1 MVDHQKKAMIS
12 PFLLMA
18 IFASFPTSSNQEEQN
33 ISLVQKCI
41 SKELVDPWEIKVRG
55 REFIHLALVLSG
67 NRVDIDRHVG
77 MADRLLS
84 WRCW

>member
-1 MVDHQKKAMIS
+1 MIS

-18 IFASFPTSSNQEEQN
+18 IIASFPTYSNQEEQN

-41 SKELVDPWEIKVRG
+41 SKELVDPWDIKVRG

-67 NRVDIDRHVG
+67 NTVDIDRHVG

-84 WRCW
+84 SRCW

>member
-1 MVDHQKKAMIS
+1 MIS

-41 SKELVDPWEIKVRG
+41 SKELVDPWEIKVWG

>member
-1 MVDHQKKAMIS
+1 MVVHQEKAMIS
-12 PFLLMA
+12 LFLLMA
-18 IFASFPTSSNQEEQN
+18 IFSLFPTSSNQEEQN

-67 NRVDIDRHVG
+67 NSVDIERHVG

-84 WRCW
+84 SRCW

>member
-1 MVDHQKKAMIS
+1 MIS

-18 IFASFPTSSNQEEQN
+18 IFSLFPTSSNQEEQN

-41 SKELVDPWEIKVRG
+41 NKELVDPWEIKVRG

-67 NRVDIDRHVG
+67 TSVDIERHVG
-77 MADRLLS
+77 MTDRLLS
-84 WRCW
+84 SRCW